1 MRQEK
6 LGILTMA
13 RELPVADCHAPR
25 DGEPIHKTED
35 MLYLAWILSRR
46 GRMVLQCSSKD
57 HRGYIYLKE
66 RQTLP
71 EEAVIKQKLA
81 PKTIRARFR
90 EHFFR
95 YRIGISSPQASIM
108 TFALN
113 DREIRKEKGRGNKAF
128 WSWAQGLPHPF
139 SKEAD
144 PLVSGL
150 AEVPLLN
157 PTQGLRPGEDHLL
170 CPIDGWVIPV
180 IGTATTPLWSWKTLC
195 GRKWRHHLCPNC
207 LGSFLQELE
216 SMN

>member
-1 MRQEK
+1 MREEK
-6 LGILTMA
+6 FRILSMA
-13 RELPVADCHAPR
+13 RELPPTDCHAPR

-35 MLYLAWILSRR
+35 MLYLASLLS
-46 GRMVLQCSSKD
+46 GGGGMFLQCTARD
-57 HRGYIYLKE
+57 HRGYFYLKE
-66 RQTLP
+66 EQTLP
-71 EEAVIKQKLA
+71 EGALIKQRLA
-81 PKTIRARFR
+81 PRTVRTRFR

-113 DREIRKEKGRGNKAF
+113 DRVIRKDKGRGNKAF
-128 WSWAQGLPHPF
+128 WSWAEELPHPF
-139 SKEAD
+139 TRD
-144 PLVSGL
+144 GDLLVTGL
-150 AEVPLLN
+150 SDVPLLE
-157 PTQGLRPGEDHLL
+157 PSKGEPGKDHLL

-180 IGTATTPLWSWKTLC
+180 IGTATSPLWSWKMLC